1 MSATPEQ
8 SMPHVFDAVQRSGL
22 FDDCKTFADADP
34 LQSPQWIEAEYLRLC
49 PAPDFSLARFVTEYF
64 SLPSEIQPPV
74 TTSQSIEQYLADTWQ
89 QLQRSPDTPV
99 VGSSLLPL
107 PYPYVVPGG
116 RFREIYYWDSYF
128 TLLGL
133 AANGHWQLVR
143 NMVDNFA
150 HLIETYGHI
159 PNGNRSYYLSRSQPP
174 LFALMVQFLA
184 ENFPAER
191 FLQHYL
197 PALLREY
204 HFWMQGAETLGE
216 NNQTHRR
223 VVWHQGVLLNRYW
236 DDEPRPRAESY
247 REDLHL
253 AAHSHSEPVDLFR
266 NIRAACETGWDFSSR
281 WLCDPAELASCRTTE
296 LVPVD
301 LNCIMVMVEQV
312 LARALTDAGDAS
324 QAQLLAQRSERRAG
338 LLRDAFFCPARGQFV
353 DCVLPAM
360 THSDKC
366 SLATSWPLFAGIATA
381 AQSHA
386 VANALTSEYLRP
398 GGWVT
403 TGLTTGQQW
412 DAPNGWAPLQWLTVE
427 GLRRYGHQRAA
438 AEGARRW
445 LDTNR
450 RCFELTGQFYEKYD
464 VEQPGQVA
472 SGGEYPVQLGFGWSN
487 AVYIL
492 LRRWLDAAP
501 Q

>member
-8 SMPHVFDAVQRSGL
+8 SMPRVFDAVQRSGL

-49 PAPDFSLARFVTEYF
+49 PSPEFSLAGFVTEHF
-64 SLPSEIQPPV
+64 SLPPEIQPPI
-74 TTSQSIEQYLADTWQ
+74 TTTQSIEQYLADTWQ

-99 VGSSLLPL
+99 AGSSLLPL

-133 AANGHWQLVR
+133 AANGHWPLVR

-159 PNGNRSYYLSRSQPP
+159 PNGNRRYYLSRSQPP

-184 ENFPAER
+184 ESFPAER

-216 NNQTHRR
+216 NSQTHRR
-223 VVWHQGVLLNRYW
+223 VVWYRGVLLNRYW
-236 DDEPRPRAESY
+236 DDEARPRAESY

-253 AAHSHSEPVDLFR
+253 AEHSQSEPANLFR

-281 WLCDPAELASCRTTE
+281 WLRDPADLASCRTTE

-301 LNCIMVMVEQV
+301 LNCIMVMVERV

-324 QAQLLAQRSERRAG
+324 QAQLIARRAEQRAS
-338 LLRDAFFCPARGQFV
+338 LLRDAFFCRARGQFV
-353 DCVLPAM
+353 DCELPAM

-366 SLATSWPLFAGIATA
+366 SLATSWPLFAGIATD
-381 AQSHA
+381 AQARA
-386 VANALTSEYLRP
+386 VANALTLEYLRP

-403 TGLTTGQQW
+403 TALNTGQQW
-412 DAPNGWAPLQWLTVE
+412 DAPNGWAPLQWLAVE

-445 LDTNR
+445 LATNE
-450 RCFELTGQFYEKYD
+450 RCFDLTGQFYEKYD

-501 Q
+501 